1 MQWRQK
7 PNPKP
12 WIGYWIWWANISEFI
27 TFLGLWFCPGCQP
40 NTNDKSEQEDTAE
53 ELQAPVFN
61 HSNIEVT
68 EQSEAIKI
76 KYLEDELNKTKIA
89 LAEANLKVQE
99 FLKGLS
105 RLNETLPE
113 EIHDSSDYKIEVTE
127 DLDAIKI
134 KDLEDELKR
143 TKRDLVESN
152 SKTKESEEE
161 NKNFKGQL
169 ADAKCEIEK
178 LKKGKSELQ
187 IEADGNKKQ
196 IDEMKES
203 NAKDRTFKDKLAI
216 NVFNANLGKATHEEL
231 GSLLK
236 LDLEELYSKS
246 NEDKGGL
253 ISEDISNLVV
263 TYKFFKQNH
272 SRLDWKVKDSDFAH
286 FCLAQHN

>member
-1 MQWRQK
+1 MDLC
-7 PNPKP
+7 
-12 WIGYWIWWANISEFI
+12 SEQIIIREFKS
-27 TFLGLWFCPGCQP
+27 FLGLWFCPRCQP
-40 NTNDKSEQEDTAE
+40 TTNDASEQQDITE
-53 ELQAPVFN
+53 ELQAEVFH

-68 EQSEAIKI
+68 KKADAIKI
-76 KYLEDELNKTKIA
+76 KDLEDELNKTKIA

-178 LKKGKSELQ
+178 LKKEKSELQ

-253 ISEDISNLVV
+253 ISEGISNLVI
-263 TYKFFKQNH
+263 TYNFFKQNN
-272 SRLDWKVKDSDFAH
+272 SRLKS
-286 FCLAQHN
+286 

>member
-1 MQWRQK
+1 MDLC
-7 PNPKP
+7 
-12 WIGYWIWWANISEFI
+12 SEQIIIREFKS
-27 TFLGLWFCPGCQP
+27 FLGLWFCPGCQP

-53 ELQAPVFN
+53 ELQAAVFN

-127 DLDAIKI
+127 DSDAIKI

-143 TKRDLVESN
+143 TKRALVESN
-152 SKTKESEEE
+152 SKTSELEE
-161 NKNFKGQL
+161 DKKNLKGQV

-178 LKKGKSELQ
+178 LKKDKSELQ

-236 LDLEELYSKS
+236 LDLEDLYSKS

-263 TYKFFKQNH
+263 TYKYFKQNH
-272 SRLDWKVKDSDFAH
+272 SRLD
-286 FCLAQHN
+286 

>member
-1 MQWRQK
+1 MDLC
-7 PNPKP
+7 
-12 WIGYWIWWANISEFI
+12 SEQIIIREFKS
-27 TFLGLWFCPGCQP
+27 FLGLWFCPGCQP
-40 NTNDKSEQEDTAE
+40 TTNDASEQQDITE
-53 ELQAPVFN
+53 ELQAEVFH

-68 EQSEAIKI
+68 KD
-76 KYLEDELNKTKIA
+76 LEDELNRMKIA
-89 LAEANLKVQE
+89 LAEASLKAQE
-99 FLKGLS
+99 FEKELS
-105 RLNETLPE
+105 KLLENETLSE
-113 EIHDSSDYKIEVTE
+113 EKNNLNDYEILLEVTE
-127 DLDAIKI
+127 ELDAIKI

-161 NKNFKGQL
+161 NKNFKGQV

-178 LKKGKSELQ
+178 LKKEKRELQ
-187 IEADGNKKQ
+187 IEVDENKNK

-236 LDLEELYSKS
+236 LDLEDLYSKS

-263 TYKFFKQNH
+263 TYNFFKQNQ
-272 SRLDWKVKDSDFAH
+272 SRLKS
-286 FCLAQHN
+286 